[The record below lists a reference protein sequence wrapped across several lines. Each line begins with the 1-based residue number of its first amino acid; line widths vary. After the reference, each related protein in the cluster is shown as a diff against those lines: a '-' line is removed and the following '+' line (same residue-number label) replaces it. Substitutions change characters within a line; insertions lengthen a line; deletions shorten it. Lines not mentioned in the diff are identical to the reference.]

1 MAHVHQINISDGGV
15 PKLPVAT
22 AKVGVDGMMGDNQAD
37 KKHHGGPRQTLCLYS
52 VDVIEELRNEGH
64 PIQPGHAG
72 ENITL
77 AGVDWPSIQSGDRF
91 RVGDDLIVEFT
102 DPATPCSKNAGW
114 FLDRNFTRMSHTAH
128 PGSSRWYAIVVNPGE
143 VATGDAVEKLAD

>member
-1 MAHVHQINISDGGV
+1 MAHVHQISISDGGV

-52 VDVIEELRNEGH
+52 MDVIEELRNEGH
-64 PIQPGHAG
+64 PILPGYAG

-114 FLDRNFTRMSHTAH
+114 FLDRNFKRMSHTAH

-143 VATGDAVEKLAD
+143 IATGDTVEKLAD